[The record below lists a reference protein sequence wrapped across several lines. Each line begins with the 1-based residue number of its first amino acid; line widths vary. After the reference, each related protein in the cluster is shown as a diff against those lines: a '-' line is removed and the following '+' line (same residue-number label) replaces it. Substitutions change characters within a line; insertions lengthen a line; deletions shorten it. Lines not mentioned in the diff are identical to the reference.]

1 MLILSALALL
11 SAPQAGPDPAA
22 RTPAEAFV
30 AGVERVCPIYI
41 KTDGMTAEDEAVL
54 ASEMAERVGSLGVL
68 RQADPSRTVRV
79 QGAPGACV
87 VMIAPPA
94 GEAFDPA
101 AGAAVMDGLGARLS
115 EPGSGWRRT
124 SSETSEEGHRGQA
137 WTREDGTG
145 DLTVAAVSEGVVG
158 TLLSRSL
165 PFDTD
170 SRIAARR
177 AAAARPTDQA
187 MLEALD
193 SLCAVASTPAWAGVE
208 RGEVLIRH
216 AGDSRLTVDYV
227 LNGDCTVSAQGADA
241 VAVGAA
247 LMAGLGAPGSSWTL
261 SHHAWMAP
269 NPYASAASASDVRGI
284 EANYRHADG
293 REAVVIVG
301 DGQVQLQLWRPT
313 R

>member
-11 SAPQAGPDPAA
+11 ALPQAGPDPAA

-30 AGVERVCPIYI
+30 AGLDRICPIYI
-41 KTDGMTAEDEAVL
+41 KTDGMTAEDQAVL
-54 ASEMAERVGSLGVL
+54 ASEMEERVGALGVL
-68 RQADPSRTVRV
+68 RQADPSRTVQI
-79 QGAPGACV
+79 QGSPGACV

-94 GEAFDPA
+94 GETFDPA

-115 EPGSGWRRT
+115 EPGSGWRQT
-124 SSETSEEGHRGQA
+124 SSETSDDGHRGQA

-145 DLTVAAVSEGVVG
+145 DLTVAAIREGVVG
-158 TLLSRSL
+158 TLLSRTP

-170 SRIAARR
+170 GRIAARR

-193 SLCAVASTPAWAGVE
+193 SLCAVASTPAWAGVDQ
-208 RGEVLIRH
+208 GEVLVRH

-227 LNGDCTVSAQGADA
+227 LNGDCTVSARGEDAAD
-241 VAVGAA
+241 VGAA
-247 LMAGLGAPGSSWTL
+247 LMARLDAPGSGWTL

-269 NPYASAASASDVRGI
+269 NPHAASGAQGV

-293 REAVVIVG
+293 REAVVILG
-301 DGQVQLQLWRPT
+301 GGEVQLQLWRPT

>member
-11 SAPQAGPDPAA
+11 SAPQAGADPAA

-30 AGVERVCPIYI
+30 AGLERVCPIYM
-41 KTDGMTAEDEAVL
+41 KSDGMTAGDQAVL
-54 ASEMAERVGSLGVL
+54 ASEMDQRVGALGVL
-68 RQADPSRTVRV
+68 RQADPSRTVRIEGV
-79 QGAPGACV
+79 PGACV
-87 VMIAPPA
+87 VVIAPPA
-94 GEAFDPA
+94 GETFDPA
-101 AGAAVMDGLGARLS
+101 AGAGVVDSLGARLA

-124 SSETSEEGHRGQA
+124 SSETSDEGYRGQA
-137 WTREDGTG
+137 WTHEDGTR
-145 DLTVAAVSEGVVG
+145 DLTVAAVPEGVVG
-158 TLLSRSL
+158 TLLSRTS

-177 AAAARPTDQA
+177 AASARPTDQA

-193 SLCAVASTPAWAGVE
+193 SLCAVAATPAWAGVDQ
-208 RGEVLIRH
+208 GEVLVRH

-227 LNGDCTVSAQGADA
+227 LNGDCTVSARGEDAAD
-241 VAVGAA
+241 VGAA
-247 LMAGLGAPGSSWTL
+247 LMARLDAPGSGWTL

-269 NPYASAASASDVRGI
+269 NPYAASGAQGI

-301 DGQVQLQLWRPT
+301 DAQVQLQLWRPAL
-313 R
+313 